1 MSIPKYPEFYP
12 YILKHTD
19 DPKTTDELLK
29 VISPEMGISEE
40 DLAVRHPSGEKK
52 VRNRLG
58 WAIWDLRSHYGLIE
72 TVSRG
77 IYVITKKGKKVRQ
90 KYGMNITKRILE
102 EELKNNHDDTG
113 EEELTPTDMIETAI
127 SKLRREMK
135 TALLEKIMNKGP
147 YFFEE
152 LVVKL
157 LKKMGY
163 GTERNLAET
172 TVKSNDEGID
182 GIIYQDKLGFDA
194 VYIQAKKWKDETSV
208 GRKELQEF
216 AGALLGK
223 KASKG
228 VFITTSSFSGPA
240 KSYADKQGI
249 KCINGEKLTDLMI
262 DYEVGTKVIDR
273 FNLYTIDEDFFS
285 E

>member
-19 DPKTTDELLK
+19 DPKTTDDLLK
-29 VISPEMGISEE
+29 IISPEMGISEE

-58 WAIWDLRSHYGLIE
+58 WGIWDLRSRYGLIE

-77 IYVITKKGKKVRQ
+77 VYVITKKGKKVRQ

-113 EEELTPTDMIETAI
+113 EEELTPTDMIETAT
-127 SKLRREMK
+127 SKLRMEVK
-135 TALLEKIMNKGP
+135 KVLLENILEKDP

-163 GTERNLAET
+163 GTEENLAET
-172 TVKSNDEGID
+172 TGKSGDEGID

-194 VYIQAKKWKDETSV
+194 IYIQAKKWKDKTPV
-208 GRKELQEF
+208 ARDELQKF

-223 KASKG
+223 KAQKG

-240 KSYADKQGI
+240 KNYARQQKI
-249 KCINGEKLTDLMI
+249 RCIDGQALADLMI
-262 DYEVGTKVIDR
+262 DYEVGTKVTHR
-273 FNLYTIDEDFFS
+273 FNVYEIDEDFFS